1 LPGVRPESKGKRRAN
16 QLDQFL
22 EILGKPPRLLSTD
35 TERSCECNLGQV
47 FQMISGPM
55 VNELLAEKENRV
67 RRLLATSESAEE
79 ILQELFWAALTR
91 APSRAELEQLLP
103 AIDSAPNRRAE
114 LEDILW
120 GLLNSKEFVFRR

>member
-1 LPGVRPESKGKRRAN
+1 
-16 QLDQFL
+16 
-22 EILGKPPRLLSTD
+22 
-35 TERSCECNLGQV
+35 
-47 FQMISGPM
+47 

-67 RRLLATSESAEE
+67 SRLLAAGESTEK
-79 ILQELFWAALTR
+79 ILEELFWAALTR
-91 APSRAELEQLLP
+91 APSRTEREHFLP